1 MVRRTEPL
9 YGREVPLLTGLRTS
23 VDTAGLA
30 LAYLSPAC
38 DSDRKHGG
46 CQVGNRRDNGCNYG
60 EGVWKV
66 DTEQKAEIGK

>member
-1 MVRRTEPL
+1 MS
-9 YGREVPLLTGLRTS
+9 GGLRMWAEAGVVS

-46 CQVGNRRDNGCNYG
+46 CQVANRHDTGCNYG